1 MGIYNILDFGDI
13 PKSKGTESFHR
24 LSVSTAPLP
33 AVAKHVLIE
42 CQEYKE
48 ERKNFEL
55 EMIKRIENKE
65 WEEIKQ
71 SEDKGMKEI
80 LGLGDS
86 GQLGC
91 HLNVYCVCVSVCVCM

>member
-1 MGIYNILDFGDI
+1 M
-13 PKSKGTESFHR
+13 
-24 LSVSTAPLP
+24 
-33 AVAKHVLIE
+33 E

-48 ERKNFEL
+48 DRKNFES
-55 EMIKRIENKE
+55 EMTKRIGNRE

-86 GQLGC
+86 GQRGC
-91 HLNVYCVCVSVCVCM
+91 HLNIYLKRVCVYVCACVCVCMCV